1 MKNTKPILSPFLQ
14 TSTLFPT
21 ATLVILKNQ
30 AQGISER
37 RKTTGVSTENLITED
52 SIFSSLHYQ

>member
-37 RKTTGVSTENLITED
+37 RKTTGVSTEL
-52 SIFSSLHYQ
+52 SV